1 MDRELNTSKA
11 RCGSTAFQ
19 YWHISG
25 SRTAA
30 SPKLFAFR
38 EAGMQVSPVT
48 MSCPFLRTAAPPCL
62 LFIKEPKGGRGAIAF
77 CSLPL
82 AFTLGFCL
90 WLWLG
95 FFALAF
101 GLFGVGSFWK
111 EKGLLKGKELL
122 KGSC

>member
-1 MDRELNTSKA
+1 
-11 RCGSTAFQ
+11 
-19 YWHISG
+19 
-25 SRTAA
+25 
-30 SPKLFAFR
+30 
-38 EAGMQVSPVT
+38 MQVSPVT

-95 FFALAF
+95 FFALGFDFGAF
-101 GLFGVGSFWK
+101 WCGKLLEGKREIAEGIRMATEGLIES
-111 EKGLLKGKELL
+111 LHREL
-122 KGSC
+122 